1 MISVQI
7 MYSENFVQIEQGL
20 TLFLFIK
27 CGAKFLAINF
37 SNSGTSFKFIKIFF
51 SVTEQNPYTLFL
63 YSENWFLDN
72 PPHTDIPKLRFD

>member
-37 SNSGTSFKFIKIFF
+37 SNSGTSFEFIKIFF
-51 SVTEQNPYTLFL
+51 SVTEQNPYTLFCTVKIG
-63 YSENWFLDN
+63 S
-72 PPHTDIPKLRFD
+72 